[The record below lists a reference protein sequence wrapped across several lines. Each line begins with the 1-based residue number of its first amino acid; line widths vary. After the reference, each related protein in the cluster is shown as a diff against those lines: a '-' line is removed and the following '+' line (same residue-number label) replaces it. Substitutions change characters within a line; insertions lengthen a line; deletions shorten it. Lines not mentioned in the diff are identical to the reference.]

1 MPSNEAIFNMETIEK
16 YNLQILETAI
26 VLAVLL
32 LINFAIRKWSFRI
45 AQKFHLGIE
54 RRKITTKIVN
64 LLLVM
69 IGAISIM
76 GIWGLDQKEL
86 FVFLTST
93 LTVLGVG
100 FFASWS
106 ILSNITSGLLLYFNH
121 PLHIGDHIKI
131 MDKESPVEGTL
142 KDISMFFMHIE
153 TLEGEMVTIPNSVV
167 TQKTISIRESTENK
181 LRTGKMEIKNE
192 KLEALN
198 E

>member
-1 MPSNEAIFNMETIEK
+1 MEIIEK
-16 YNLQILETAI
+16 YNLQILETVI
-26 VLAVLL
+26 VLALL
-32 LINFAIRKWSFRI
+32 VLINFAIRKWSYRI

-64 LLLVM
+64 LILVL
-69 IGAISIM
+69 IGTISIM

-93 LTVLGVG
+93 LTVLGIG

-121 PLHIGDHIKI
+121 PLHIGDYIKI
-131 MDKESPVEGTL
+131 LEKEAPVEGTL

-153 TLEGEMVTIPNSVV
+153 TPEGEIITIPNSVV
-167 TQKTISIRESTENK
+167 TQKTISVRTSKENK
-181 LRTGKMEIKNE
+181 LSSGKLEIKNE